1 VPYER
6 KADLP
11 DAIKKL
17 PSEAQD
23 IWRKA
28 YNAAW
33 EQYSDREDREAV
45 SNQVAWAAVKTKF
58 EQDEDGNW
66 VKKKEKAMADK
77 TQTFKGVEIAR
88 TGTFEA
94 QSGRVTFTTKDF
106 DAAEEAYEALKGK
119 HQATIKLG
127 HDEHQKLLQE
137 DGYPNAGFIENIHRQ
152 GDRLLAD
159 LVDVPNAVAELI
171 KSGRYNARSLEA
183 MRNFEVDGK
192 KWPFVITGLALLG
205 ADLPAVDSLKDVA
218 EIYASQ
224 GLDLPENAVIVMMTQ
239 GGYEDV
245 ENLISELQ
253 RLLDRTE
260 GIIYHRGGAPKF
272 RTLVKAAIQELRTI
286 SKTKTKVKKESDM
299 ELTKLIEVLGL
310 EEDATEEAV
319 LASLVELKEKAE
331 KASKPKE
338 DPEKDQAMATLRSD
352 LAEAQKRI
360 VALENERATEK
371 ARREVDEAIKAR
383 KFTPASRDTL
393 IKMATGSPTEFGEL
407 VEATPNNAVLITGEK
422 GKDGDGDDLTEL
434 EPTQTEL
441 AVAAKM
447 MLTREELIEQKAID
461 RGMNVPPEIA
471 KVLAERRKA

>member
-1 VPYER
+1 MPYER

-23 IWRKA
+23 IWQKA
-28 YNAAW
+28 FNAAY
-33 EQYSDREDREAV
+33 EQYNGDEAK
-45 SNQVAWAAVKTKF
+45 SAATAWSAVKHKF
-58 EQDEDGNW
+58 EQNEDGNW

-88 TGTFEA
+88 VGTFEA
-94 QSGRVTFTTKDF
+94 QTGTATFTKKDF
-106 DAAEEAYEALKGK
+106 DNAETAYNELKSDHK
-119 HQATIKLG
+119 AIITLG
-127 HDEHQKLLQE
+127 HDEGQKLLQE
-137 DGYPNAGFIENIHRQ
+137 DGYPNAGFVENIRRK
-152 GDRLLAD
+152 GDKLICD
-159 LVDVPNAVAELI
+159 YVDVPQVIAKLI
-171 KSGRYNARSLEA
+171 ETGRYNSRSIFA
-183 MRNFEVDGK
+183 FRNVKVAEK
-192 KWPFVITGLALLG
+192 QWPFVVFGVALLG
-205 ADLPAVDSLKDVA
+205 ADPPAVDSLKDIAKVHA
-218 EIYASQ
+218 SFGIDESEI
-224 GLDLPENAVIVMMTQ
+224 PENAVIVMMTQ

-245 ENLISELQ
+245 ENLIEELQ

-272 RTLVKAAIQELRTI
+272 RTLVKAAIQELRAI
-286 SKTKTKVKKESDM
+286 SKTKAKKESDM

-310 EEDATEEAV
+310 AEDATEEAV
-319 LASLVELKEKAE
+319 LARLAELKEKAE
-331 KASKPKE
+331 KPQD
-338 DPEKDQAMATLRSD
+338 DPEKDKEKRDAVEAIQKE

-360 VALENERATEK
+360 VALENEGATDK

-407 VEATPNNAVLITGEK
+407 VKATPDNAVLITGEK
-422 GKDGDGDDLTEL
+422 GTDGDGDNMTEL

-441 AVAAKM
+441 EVAAKM
-447 MLTREELIEQKAID
+447 GLTREELIEQKAID
-461 RGMNVPPEIA
+461 RGMNVPEPVA